1 MTISRR
7 ALIAGFGA
15 GLAAPGAFTALAAAG
30 GVRRYTIL
38 RGGAVVGSHTHD
50 VRLDGDGRVQVAI
63 DIEMKIK
70 VLGITAYRYKMANRE
85 TWAHGRLIR
94 MDSATND
101 DGDQDYARAT
111 PAGDLL
117 EIDGS
122 VYQGAVAGDAA
133 STTYWTPAF
142 LKRKIWIN
150 SQTGVPIAVT
160 VARLADGGVDAPF
173 GRIATQRWA
182 VTGKNLEIILHYVN
196 EEWVSVEF
204 DAGGEPAQY
213 IPDAMGPDFAPL
225 WAASL

>member
-7 ALIAGFGA
+7 ALIAGVGA
-15 GLAAPGAFTALAAAG
+15 GLAAPAAFAAG
-30 GVRRYTIL
+30 ETAGGARRYTIL

-50 VRLDGDGRVQVAI
+50 VRLDADGRVQVAI

-70 VLGITAYRYKMANRE
+70 VLGITAYRYEMANRE
-85 TWAHGRLIR
+85 TWAGGRLLR

-101 DGDQDYARAT
+101 DGDQDYARVK
-111 PAGDLL
+111 PAGDML

-122 VYQGAVAGDAA
+122 AHQGAVAGDAA

-142 LKRKIWIN
+142 LKRKLWIN

-160 VARLADGGVDAPF
+160 AARIADGGVDAPF
-173 GRIATQRWA
+173 GRIATQRWT
-182 VTGKNLEIILHYVN
+182 VTGENLDITLHYAN

-213 IPDAMGPDFAPL
+213 IPDAMGPAFAPL